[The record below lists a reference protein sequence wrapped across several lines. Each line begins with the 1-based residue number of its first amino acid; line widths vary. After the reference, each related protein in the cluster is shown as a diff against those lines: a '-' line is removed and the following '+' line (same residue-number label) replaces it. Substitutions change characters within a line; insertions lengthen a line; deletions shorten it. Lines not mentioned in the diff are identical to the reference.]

1 MNQDLERLILSSP
14 RKGREEQ
21 KVRLRPVLL
30 KGRLKFQ
37 AEIFKGPQ
45 AFHENMS
52 REEAVERVL
61 GWMEEVFCQ
70 LQLSGAGRG
79 CDRSCEQKRTCDGK
93 GEKETREC
101 CFWKCGARKRGFRC
115 KESQP
120 GA

>member
-1 MNQDLERLILSSP
+1 MEELRKLLEKYMNQDLERLILSSP

-61 GWMEEVFCQ
+61 GWM
-70 LQLSGAGRG
+70 
-79 CDRSCEQKRTCDGK
+79 
-93 GEKETREC
+93 
-101 CFWKCGARKRGFRC
+101 
-115 KESQP
+115 
-120 GA
+120 

>member
-1 MNQDLERLILSSP
+1 MEELRKLLEKYMNQDLERLILSSP

-52 REEAVERVL
+52 REEAVYESKTKHTAASCLPGVEL
-61 GWMEEVFCQ
+61 GW
-70 LQLSGAGRG
+70 
-79 CDRSCEQKRTCDGK
+79 D
-93 GEKETREC
+93 
-101 CFWKCGARKRGFRC
+101 
-115 KESQP
+115 
-120 GA
+120 